1 MKWNSRVFPATFFF
15 LFVCLCG
22 SYEVVVWFDAKQFP
36 EIAKG
41 ERRVCFQTEVGVVV
55 GRRETASLAGPEQK
69 GVSQTKRKNS
79 VTNKTQQR
87 QQQQRP
93 QQFAF

>member
-1 MKWNSRVFPATFFF
+1 M
-15 LFVCLCG
+15 CLCG

-69 GVSQTKRKNS
+69 GVSQTKRKTVLPTKRNNDNS
-79 VTNKTQQR
+79 SNDHNSLLFE
-87 QQQQRP
+87 
-93 QQFAF
+93 QF